1 MPFHLGQIDA
11 EKVADASFPERKKS
25 GKSLN
30 FLTFLRFDTMLGLKN
45 RSPANTLLRF
55 FTVPSVCEKRSGN
68 PTGSKEGQPTL
79 LCFSYQQLYRAG
91 ESFYA
96 APGRSAS
103 AAKRARPLRL
113 PTREGRDFRKRYF
126 WAFPITSRS
135 QTVSSAGSS
144 VRMSRTEISAPR
156 ESSSPMAEI

>member
-1 MPFHLGQIDA
+1 MQKKAA
-11 EKVADASFPERKKS
+11 ETSFPERKKVR
-25 GKSLN
+25 K
-30 FLTFLRFDTMLGLKN
+30 FFAFPDFLRFDTMLGLKN
-45 RSPANTLLRF
+45 HSPANTLFRF

-68 PTGSKEGQPTL
+68 LTGSKEGQPTL
-79 LCFSYQQLYRAG
+79 LCFSYQRLYRAG
-91 ESFYA
+91 ESLYA

-103 AAKRARPLRL
+103 AVKRARPLRL